1 VVKGQTFTLEAVI
14 TALLLL
20 LVVYIT
26 IQAIPLTPL
35 TPSTA
40 NIIVENNL
48 EAYAGD
54 VLTALIYEKE
64 TEPSMLKKALLN
76 WTCRAIYG
84 GASSDD
90 YNQSFSDPS
99 NAIDLREVLINAFEK
114 KGLAYN
120 IELYYNDTLSLRKLT
135 FIFNGYPSRNAVTIT
150 QIIPIYDSDPDDGV
164 KICIP
169 DMDDSNL
176 YNVLYVKLTV
186 WRM

>member
-1 VVKGQTFTLEAVI
+1 MVRGQTFTLEAVI

-20 LVVYIT
+20 TVVFVT

-48 EAYAGD
+48 ETYAGD
-54 VLTALIYEKE
+54 VLTAITYEKE
-64 TEPSMLKKALLN
+64 PSILKKALLN
-76 WTCRAIYG
+76 WTCKTIYG
-84 GASSDD
+84 GASGDEYD
-90 YNQSFSDPS
+90 QSFSDPS
-99 NAIDLREVLINAFEK
+99 NATDLKRVLINAFEK
-114 KGLAYN
+114 KGIAYN

-135 FIFNGYPSRNAVTIT
+135 FIFNGYPSRNAVTVT
-150 QIIPIYDSDPDDGV
+150 QILPIYDSDPDSGV
-164 KICIP
+164 KSCIP

-176 YNVLYVKLTV
+176 YNVLYVVVTV